1 MGNVGT
7 DEGEVAN
14 LEFRIKNMRRNKMA
28 GIFLNGGCLVWVYVI
43 SCLKFFD
50 GGDSKP
56 AEDFS
61 NSPGRR
67 RRPSRQFPP
76 HPAVR
81 LPPACN
87 VQFGHRHEP
96 LTF

>member
-1 MGNVGT
+1 
-7 DEGEVAN
+7 
-14 LEFRIKNMRRNKMA
+14 MA

-67 RRPSRQFPP
+67 RRSSRQFVPIP
-76 HPAVR
+76 QSDCHQPAMFS
-81 LPPACN
+81 LGIAMNP
-87 VQFGHRHEP
+87 
-96 LTF
+96 